1 MSETKETKIDQTT
14 MITLHLKTMQW
25 NSVFAI
31 MGRLARTTEVKEIF
45 EKVNAQTDSKQA
57 DEFDITLS
65 MEQVNLL
72 LDILKMM
79 PFYLVHDM
87 IMEIVEQGRAEIKK
101 MEAEAQAQAQ
111 AEATAQAQ
119 ADNETNSPSAE

>member
-1 MSETKETKIDQTT
+1 MSETKETKIDQNT

-25 NSVFAI
+25 NSIFAI

-45 EKVNAQTDSKQA
+45 EKVNAQTEGKQA

-65 MEQVNLL
+65 MEQANLL
-72 LDILKMM
+72 LDILKLM

-101 MEAEAQAQAQ
+101 AEAE
-111 AEATAQAQ
+111 AQ
-119 ADNETNSPSAE
+119 ADNETNTASAE

>member
-1 MSETKETKIDQTT
+1 MSETKETTIDQTM

-25 NSVFAI
+25 NSIFAI

-45 EKVNAQTDSKQA
+45 EKVNAQTDGKQA

-65 MEQVNLL
+65 MEQANLL

-101 MEAEAQAQAQ
+101 MEAQAQAQ
-111 AEATAQAQ
+111 AEAQ

>member
-1 MSETKETKIDQTT
+1 MSETKETKIDQNT
-14 MITLHLKTMQW
+14 MITLHLKTLQW
-25 NSVFAI
+25 NSIFAI

-45 EKVNAQTDSKQA
+45 EKVNAQTDGKQA

-65 MEQVNLL
+65 MEQANLL
-72 LDILKMM
+72 LDILKLM

-101 MEAEAQAQAQ
+101 AESQAQAS
-111 AEATAQAQ
+111 AEAEAQ
-119 ADNETNSPSAE
+119 ADNETNTASAE

>member
-45 EKVNAQTDSKQA
+45 EKVNAQTDGKQA

-101 MEAEAQAQAQ
+101 MEAEAQA
-111 AEATAQAQ
+111 EAQ

>member
-45 EKVNAQTDSKQA
+45 EKVNAQTDGKQA

-101 MEAEAQAQAQ
+101 MEAEATAQAQ
-111 AEATAQAQ
+111 AQAQ
-119 ADNETNSPSAE
+119 ADNETNTATAD